1 MENENYTQSDMV
13 ARNCGP
19 SIGAYVGRLRHD
31 GAQGDG
37 KLCRT
42 AAWIN
47 VYLFA
52 EQHGKLWVGY
62 HAGDAESHRAHV
74 GGKTDDGDCVAS
86 RSELVQ
92 C

>member
-52 EQHGKLWVGY
+52 EQHGMLWVGRY
-62 HAGDAESHRAHV
+62 ASDPASHRANV
-74 GGKTDDGDCVAS
+74 GGKTHYGVCVAS
-86 RSELVQ
+86 RSEPAQ